1 MRNLKNKLIL
11 RKPQGFAD
19 KYPLISIYGAFLAL
33 CTLVTNWYRI
43 LGNF

>member
-19 KYPLISIYGAFLAL
+19 KYPLISVYSAFFGSMYVGYK
-33 CTLVTNWYRI
+33 LVSYF
-43 LGNF
+43 G